1 MNVQP
6 IPCAQI
12 RPDPRSPGYQPAAVE
27 WLAEDIRERGV
38 LRPVLVRASG
48 HGYVI
53 VHGERRWR
61 AATMLGLDVIPAFV
75 VQAPAAEEAACA
87 DRGCQS

>member
-12 RPDPRSPGYQPAAVE
+12 RPDPRSPGYQSPAVE

-38 LRPVLVRASG
+38 LRPVLVRAAG
-48 HGYVI
+48 QGYVI

-61 AATMLGLDVIPAFV
+61 AATMLGLEVIPAFV
-75 VQAPAAEEAACA
+75 VEAPATDGAAAA
-87 DRGCQS
+87 DRERRQ